1 MANEVVNRRLNI
13 YIDQA
18 TAEQS
23 LERLTKKENDLV
35 AAIERQK
42 KAGKDATRQM
52 NELADTR
59 NRIGQI
65 KDVMDGKVLP
75 SIRMAEAAVQK
86 LNRELKSLPA
96 NSEAAAQKLQQLRA
110 AEATLV
116 RVRNAANGVNTSL
129 NDIGKN
135 QGFLGRIQNG
145 LGSLLGNGGLLAG
158 GILAGG
164 AIFGQAVTFLSNA
177 VTEALQAEEATARF
191 RAQLENLGRLDVFE
205 RLSQEADD
213 LADSFRFLD
222 NDEIIGVFEK
232 LIDYGKLTE
241 AQIKQLTPVII
252 DFAAKQRI
260 DLGTATEVITKALEG
275 NGKALKTYGVDIK
288 DAKDVTEAFGIVM
301 TELKPKVDGAA
312 AAFGETTEGQIRR
325 TRQEI
330 ANLQEDLGTKFLP
343 FIKLFLQTVTDGIG
357 WIERLFTAGTIYT
370 SRTQLGADIE
380 ARQGF
385 LKKLAD
391 DFEQYSKS
399 VQRKQIFTQSEL
411 IQQLGADLKTASGQR
426 KALLAQR
433 FQEEVQLFN
442 QYLEIFRRN
451 NGQTVGIN
459 SGGTSDEEKRRQE
472 EAAREAKRLRD
483 QAKRDR
489 DQAQKDLTDV
499 LNKTEEAT
507 KPILAAYRKI
517 NEQATEDIKKIQ
529 NALKLGLIS
538 PEQAE
543 QALAGVERV
552 LNESRDKLNQQ
563 FSLTSGLLNII
574 PEGGDMD
581 AAMQA
586 DAKALG
592 TNIGNTIIEAVA
604 GTIAEDDPIKKWLQ
618 DPENQELLD
627 QAFSIA
633 RDLSDLFVN
642 IGQVRANAEQ
652 AAFDKE
658 VANNEKRK
666 ESAQKLLESKLISQQ
681 EYNRR
686 VSQIDKQ
693 QGDRERELRKRQFER
708 DKNAQTAQA
717 LISGAQAQL
726 TTLARFGAPIPPNFL
741 GIAANVLTLAVTAAN
756 IAAIRSAKPPQFA
769 KGGFLPEGPSHAQ
782 GGIALVDR
790 AGRKVGEVE
799 GGEPI
804 LSRKTYARNKP
815 LIDMLMA
822 GSLSGTGIMTMN
834 VPRINNSM
842 RTVFENGGFIPKAGD
857 VSSNELTT
865 AVKDLNQILANGII
879 AKMLYGEYENTSDR
893 INAIRSQSR
902 VS

>member
-110 AEATLV
+110 AESTLLK
-116 RVRNAANGVNTSL
+116 VRNAANGVNTSL
-129 NDIGKN
+129 GDIAKN
-135 QGFLGRIQNG
+135 QGLLGKIQNG
-145 LGSLLGNGGLLAG
+145 IGGLLGNGGLLAG

-164 AIFGQAVTFLSNA
+164 AIASGAITFFSDAVD
-177 VTEALQAEEATARF
+177 EALQAEEATARF
-191 RAQLENLGRLDVFE
+191 KATLDNLGRNDVFE
-205 RLSQEADD
+205 RLSAQAEK
-213 LADSFRFLD
+213 LAKEVGYLD
-222 NDEIIGVFEK
+222 NDDVIGVFEK
-232 LIDYGKLTE
+232 FIDYGKLTE
-241 AQIKQLTPVII
+241 EQITELTGVVI

-260 DLGTATEVITKALEG
+260 ELGEAANVIIKALEG

-288 DAKDVTEAFGIVM
+288 DAKDETEAFGIIM
-301 TELKPKVDGAA
+301 EQLKPKVDDAA
-312 AAFGETTEGQIRR
+312 KAMGETTSGQIKK

-330 ANLQEDLGTKFLP
+330 ADLKEEIGTGFLP
-343 FIKLFLQTVTDGIG
+343 AIKAFFQGVASVTTTLSNVFRPNGVPLRTRIG
-357 WIERLFTAGTIYT
+357 AL
-370 SRTQLGADIE
+370 LGSPSDI
-380 ARQGF
+380 AT
-385 LKKLAD
+385 LNA
-391 DFEQYSKS
+391 
-399 VQRKQIFTQSEL
+399 VN
-411 IQQLGADLKTASGQR
+411 
-426 KALLAQR
+426 KALSAPQV
-433 FQEEVQLFN
+433 QEIPEAD
-442 QYLEIFRRN
+442 RN
-451 NGQTVGIN
+451 RVLGLGDKSKN
-459 SGGTSDEEKRRQE
+459 D
-472 EAAREAKRLRD
+472 AADKKNTEREREAKRLRD

-563 FSLTSGLLNII
+563 FNLGSKLLDSL
-574 PEGGDMD
+574 PGGIDMD
-581 AAMQA
+581 AAMEA
-586 DAKALG
+586 DAK
-592 TNIGNTIIEAVA
+592 TNAEAFGAKIRKAIIDGVTNPDEEEA
-604 GTIAEDDPIKKWLQ
+604 KKWEEWLENFKSKWF
-618 DPENQELLD
+618 DPLFE
-627 QAFSIA
+627 IA
-633 RDLSDLFVN
+633 VQVTDLFTF
-642 IGQVRANAEQ
+642 IGDVRANAEQ
-652 AAFDKE
+652 AAFDRE
-658 VANNEKRK
+658 VANNEKRIDSNK
-666 ESAQKLLESKLISQQ
+666 KLLEQKLINQQ
-681 EYNRR
+681 EYDRR
-686 VSQIDKQ
+686 TAQIEKSQEKS
-693 QGDRERELRKRQFER
+693 RRELERKQFER
-708 DKNAQTAQA
+708 DKNSQTAQA
-717 LISGAQAQL
+717 IINGAQASL
-726 TTLARFGAPIPPNFL
+726 RTLAVFGPPIPPNFI
-741 GIAANVLTLAVTAAN
+741 GIAAQLLNASVTAAQ
-756 IAAIRSAKPPQFA
+756 IAAIRSARPPQFA
-769 KGGFLPEGPSHAQ
+769 KGGFLPDGPSHAQ

-857 VSSNELTT
+857 VSNNELTT

-879 AKMLYGEYENTSDR
+879 AKLLYGEYENTSDR